1 MPNLTV
7 GRNERAI
14 KEYIFT
20 GGFDFFRGIAISLIT
35 EKILHHF
42 PFWTWHEVIIRIFY
56 KYLEK
61 FFLTDT
67 SKNDM
72 IIYKKPKRFGF
83 AFRLEEFLCH

>member
-1 MPNLTV
+1 
-7 GRNERAI
+7 
-14 KEYIFT
+14 
-20 GGFDFFRGIAISLIT
+20 IAISLIT

-42 PFWTWHEVIIRIFY
+42 PFGTWHEVIIRIFY

-72 IIYKKPKRFGF
+72 INI
-83 AFRLEEFLCH
+83 

>member
-1 MPNLTV
+1 PVNI
-7 GRNERAI
+7 R
-14 KEYIFT
+14 FT
-20 GGFDFFRGIAISLIT
+20 GSSFFFRGIAISLIT

-42 PFWTWHEVIIRIFY
+42 PFGTWHEVIIRIFY

-72 IIYKKPKRFGF
+72 INI
-83 AFRLEEFLCH
+83 